1 MSKKITI
8 AIDAMGGDLGVNIT
22 IPGAALALKEHSDIH
37 FLIFGDEARIRPILS
52 RYPDLRDSSEV
63 IHTDKFISNTEKPSV
78 ALRKGRGSSMRLA
91 INSVSEGRADCVV
104 SAGNTGALMA
114 MAKMVLKCLPDV
126 RRPAIASVMPTK
138 DGRVVMLDLGANL
151 SCDSEVLIQFALLGA
166 VYSKVVSGKKKPTV
180 GLLNVGTED
189 VKGHEELRSA
199 AAVLERVNFAGH
211 YHGFVEGSDIPM
223 GKTDVVVTDG
233 FTGNIALKMAEGVAK
248 LSGMYIKDAFKS
260 SPLAMIGGLLAAP
273 ALKKM
278 KAKVDPRMYNGGM
291 FLGLDGVCVKSHG
304 GTDEVGFANAVMV
317 AYDLIDNKFNDQ
329 VAAEL
334 ENLMSQESF
343 FTSDMIEED

>member
-1 MSKKITI
+1 
-8 AIDAMGGDLGVNIT
+8 
-22 IPGAALALKEHSDIH
+22 
-37 FLIFGDEARIRPILS
+37 
-52 RYPDLRDSSEV
+52 
-63 IHTDKFISNTEKPSV
+63 
-78 ALRKGRGSSMRLA
+78 
-91 INSVSEGRADCVV
+91 
-104 SAGNTGALMA
+104 
-114 MAKMVLKCLPDV
+114 
-126 RRPAIASVMPTK
+126 
-138 DGRVVMLDLGANL
+138 
-151 SCDSEVLIQFALLGA
+151 
-166 VYSKVVSGKKKPTV
+166 
-180 GLLNVGTED
+180 
-189 VKGHEELRSA
+189 
-199 AAVLERVNFAGH
+199 
-211 YHGFVEGSDIPM
+211 
-223 GKTDVVVTDG
+223 
-233 FTGNIALKMAEGVAK
+233 MAEGVAK